1 MRVSNL
7 PKVMWLASGKEPA
20 SGVCV
25 LSSHAA
31 LLLLTLLLIAI
42 LFISAWPDNSGEPGT
57 CPENNLIPLD
67 RRNVASNT
75 LQFAL

>member
-1 MRVSNL
+1 MWVSNL
-7 PKVMWLASGKEPA
+7 TRVTWLADGKEPG

-25 LSSHAA
+25 LSHLAA
-31 LLLLTLLLIAI
+31 LLLVKLLLITM
-42 LFISAWPDNSGEPGT
+42 LFISARPDHSGEPGT

-67 RRNVASNT
+67 RCNVASNT